1 MNKKSILLFAAVGM
15 VCLLGIL
22 PLAAAQ
28 TATVTIADAS
38 ANHGQT
44 TTAEIRAYNVT
55 NLTGFT
61 ITLEYDPAVVMVI
74 GETINS
80 IFGANVSVI
89 SNNTNGSVILGSVSM
104 DADVTSA
111 DVLLATVTLRADGT
125 AAEQSTL
132 NITVDAL
139 INATDAQ
146 ILPRSET
153 DGTFTVSLP
162 TVTIEDASTSK
173 SQTTTAEIRAHNV
186 TNLAGFTITLEYD
199 PAVVMVIGETI
210 NPIFGANVSVI
221 SNNTNGSVILG
232 SVSMDADVTSADVLL
247 ATVTL
252 RADGNATEQS
262 TLNITVDALLNTT
275 EGQLLPRSV
284 TNGTFTVVDANIVSI
299 ANVTLPYGSTQDV
312 PIRLLNSTGVGA
324 GQVILTFNE
333 SIVNTTNVVAGDFD
347 SIFNVDYSNVSNGT
361 LRITSMESGVNLTG
375 DRTIATVTLHAVAAS
390 GSCELGLYAELT
402 DRAGTNVSSNVSNG
416 TFAIDTAAITT
427 PPTPV
432 NLSSTTGKYW
442 VNYTWEA
449 GSIGGSTDH
458 TDSYNVSL
466 DNGSW
471 YNDTATS
478 LNVTGLG
485 AEGWANITV
494 WAFNETGSGN
504 MSVSGVSDEVQAPAD
519 TVNIS
524 ITLIG
529 GWNLIGIPVNP
540 TNASVDAVFADV
552 NMFGKSVYKFESGV
566 YEVVTTTVEPKVG
579 YWVFSVGSCTIWIEG
594 TPVTS

>member
-1 MNKKSILLFAAVGM
+1 MDSIHNVSGSGQSGAVGTTLPIPF
-15 VCLLGIL
+15 VFQVNDTENNPVPNVDVNFTLTVDADGAALSASTGTTNDSGQVNVTLTLGTVAGTYGINCSVNGT
-22 PLAAAQ
+22 PETYNVTNA
-28 TATVTIADAS
+28 TATAAPPDANNVTIAD
-38 ANHGQT
+38 
-44 TTAEIRAYNVT
+44 
-55 NLTGFT
+55 
-61 ITLEYDPAVVMVI
+61 
-74 GETINS
+74 
-80 IFGANVSVI
+80 
-89 SNNTNGSVILGSVSM
+89 
-104 DADVTSA
+104 
-111 DVLLATVTLRADGT
+111 
-125 AAEQSTL
+125 
-132 NITVDAL
+132 
-139 INATDAQ
+139 
-146 ILPRSET
+146 
-153 DGTFTVSLP
+153 
-162 TVTIEDASTSK
+162 
-173 SQTTTAEIRAHNV
+173 
-186 TNLAGFTITLEYD
+186 
-199 PAVVMVIGETI
+199 
-210 NPIFGANVSVI
+210 
-221 SNNTNGSVILG
+221 
-232 SVSMDADVTSADVLL
+232 
-247 ATVTL
+247 
-252 RADGNATEQS
+252 
-262 TLNITVDALLNTT
+262 
-275 EGQLLPRSV
+275 
-284 TNGTFTVVDANIVSI
+284 
-299 ANVTLPYGSTQDV
+299 VTLPYGSTQTV

-504 MSVSGVSDEVQAPAD
+504 MSVSGVSGAVQAPAD
-519 TVNIS
+519 TRPV
-524 ITLIG
+524 TLVYNSNNNGYNYIAWTG
-529 GWNLIGIPVNP
+529 STG
-540 TNASVDAVFADV
+540 TNASALADMIIADA
-552 NMFGKSVYKFESGV
+552 GSGV
-566 YEVVTTTVEPKVG
+566 VPTGTPIAYYNTTAGAWNGFLVGINAPGSEYDFAIQQYGVVSIKVG
-579 YWVFSVGSCTIWIEG
+579 AEG
-594 TPVTS
+594 TFQMPLP